1 MTLHMNAME
10 LAGLQHIWSTYALMS
25 LGQSGVL
32 NACISA
38 LSPNSPPP
46 PHFFFCFHFSGRPF
60 SVSSLWFQLFVIIVW
75 NFELYMIP
83 LALLLPLVWNYILLV
98 SGKDTRQDVVSNLIA
113 SLVSLQRGIKPTT
126 SFLETWY
133 YLTQMHESN
142 LRHCRHFNLNNL
154 FSVGKKLV
162 T

>member
-1 MTLHMNAME
+1 MRLSSRAY
-10 LAGLQHIWSTYALMS
+10 STY
-25 LGQSGVL
+25 GRRT
-32 NACISA
+32 
-38 LSPNSPPP
+38 LSWVWVSQGSWMHAFLI
-46 PHFFFCFHFSGRPF
+46 PHPTPFFFCFHFSGRPF
-60 SVSSLWFQLFVIIVW
+60 SVSSLWFQLFVIVVW

-113 SLVSLQRGIKPTT
+113 SLVSPQRRIKPTT

-142 LRHCRHFNLNNL
+142 LRHCHYFNSNNV
-154 FSVGKKLV
+154 FSVVKNLV